1 MDLFRA
7 FSKKKTNRYKMR
19 FILKRSIFFDA
30 NKKSLNE
37 IQPGIF
43 THLLIE
49 YLDFIF
55 RLDLCATI
63 SSGLRWWSVFAI
75 YSLELIR
82 CYWLDFIFSA
92 KKIYFD
98 QKFEEKKYSFLWI
111 SLIGFLKFSKIHSIF
126 SLDEGDFGMK
136 ISINVDLMK

>member
-1 MDLFRA
+1 
-7 FSKKKTNRYKMR
+7 MR
-19 FILKRSIFFDA
+19 FILKRSNFFDA

-82 CYWLDFIFSA
+82 CYWLDLIFSA

-111 SLIGFLKFSKIHSIF
+111 SLIGFLNQIHSIF
-126 SLDEGDFGMK
+126 SLDGGILEYKFRLTLICWKKLPHSYD
-136 ISINVDLMK
+136 